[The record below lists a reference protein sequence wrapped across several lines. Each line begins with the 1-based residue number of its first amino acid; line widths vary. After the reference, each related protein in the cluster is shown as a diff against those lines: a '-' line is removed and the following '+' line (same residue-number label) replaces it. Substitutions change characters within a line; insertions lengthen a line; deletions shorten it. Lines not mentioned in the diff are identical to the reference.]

1 MYNGIILKKDM
12 FIDIEG
18 PIKVAIYADGIN
30 DKEQLDAV
38 NSFLSKYRDKEL
50 INDMIDIKKLEIH
63 KTNALH
69 ECIQGYIKQPKRT
82 PNRKTDEDF
91 LIICQLLE
99 KLQIAEC
106 DEVWIFNNGDNFI
119 DFGRLDK
126 LLNALHV
133 PVKFLQYCYTDK
145 IWDFYKGREYIEDSG
160 RLVFHE
166 YLIAEDVS
174 FNFANENEN
183 RIRAFSKDV
192 LSEKEYNIS
201 MRALSLTG
209 EADYIREKGIL
220 RNDQELINKANK
232 LMETCNHIF
241 FGILTTE
248 IQESEFADCDAALD
262 FTEAELHQLVRLSQK
277 TSTRN

>member
-1 MYNGIILKKDM
+1 MKYTRLILC
-12 FIDIEG
+12 
-18 PIKVAIYADGIN
+18 
-30 DKEQLDAV
+30 
-38 NSFLSKYRDKEL
+38 
-50 INDMIDIKKLEIH
+50 KKLEIH
-63 KTNALH
+63 KTNTLH
-69 ECIQGYIKQPKRT
+69 ECIQGYIRQPKRT

-126 LLNALHV
+126 LLNALHI
-133 PVKFLQYCYTDK
+133 PVKFLQYCYTVK
-145 IWDFYKGREYIEDSG
+145 IWDFYKRREYIEDSG

-166 YLIAEDVS
+166 YLITEDVS
-174 FNFANENEN
+174 FNFANENKN

-192 LSEKEYNIS
+192 LSEKEYEIS

-220 RNDQELINKANK
+220 RNDQK
-232 LMETCNHIF
+232 LMMSCRT
-241 FGILTTE
+241 
-248 IQESEFADCDAALD
+248 
-262 FTEAELHQLVRLSQK
+262 LVTLVVS
-277 TSTRN
+277 